1 MKCVEYGREH
11 KETVMLLHGGG
22 LSWWNYREEA
32 ELLRDEYHVVLPVL
46 DGHAGSDRPFTSIE
60 SNAGE
65 NIKYIDEHL
74 GGSAALIGGLSLGGQ
89 VLLEM
94 LSQRGGIC
102 RHAFVES
109 AMVIPSK
116 MTHALVGPAFGMSW
130 GLIGNRRFAA
140 LQFRALHIK
149 PELFEDYYRDSRA
162 VSRRDM
168 IAFMKANTGYSLKES
183 IRQCRAETRLFVGEK
198 EPRGVRRSAEL
209 VRKYMPDWPVTV
221 LPGYRYGDL
230 SVNHAGKYVQAVRE
244 ALGNGACREA
254 ARNIVK

>member
-1 MKCVEYGREH
+1 MKCVEYGKEH
-11 KETVMLLHGGG
+11 KETVILLHGGG

-32 ELLRDEYHVVLPVL
+32 EMLRDEFHVVLPVL

-60 SNAGE
+60 SSAGE
-65 NIKYIDEHL
+65 IIKYIDECL
-74 GGSAALIGGLSLGGQ
+74 GGSVRFIGGLSLGGQ

-94 LSQRGGIC
+94 LSQRGDIC

-140 LQFRALHIK
+140 LQFHSLHIR

-162 VSRRDM
+162 ILKDDM
-168 IAFMKANTGYSLKES
+168 IAFMKANTGYALKDS
-183 IRQCRAETRLFVGEK
+183 IRRCRAETRLFVGARET
-198 EPRGVRRSAEL
+198 RGIRRSAAL
-209 VRKYMPDWPVTV
+209 MQKTMPEWSLTV
-221 LPGYRYGDL
+221 LPGYRHGEFSL
-230 SVNHAGKYVQAVRE
+230 NRPEKYVQALRE
-244 ALGNGACREA
+244 TLG
-254 ARNIVK
+254 KQ